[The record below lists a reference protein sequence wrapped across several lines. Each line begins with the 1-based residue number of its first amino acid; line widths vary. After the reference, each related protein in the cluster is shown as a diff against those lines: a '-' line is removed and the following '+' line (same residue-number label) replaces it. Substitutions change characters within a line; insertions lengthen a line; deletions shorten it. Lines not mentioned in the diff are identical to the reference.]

1 MSSTT
6 FERSDVGR
14 AVADPGRLSNIVAGL
29 MGIQAALGLVFRAQ
43 YRDVEWIR
51 ETWFGNDWVTLL
63 VAVPAL
69 VLVGRFAARGSSRA
83 RAGRLGLLAY
93 AVYNYAYYLFGAE
106 LNAFFPLYVALCLVS
121 AVALSVS
128 IAAIHRPLLAV
139 TPRSGLTHAA
149 GVYFL
154 VIGVGL
160 ATVWLV
166 MWADVVFRGHPPP
179 IDTDAFKLV
188 AALDLTVMVPILIG
202 SGGLL
207 WFHSPH
213 GCWFGAAAGVLA
225 SMYLVVLSVNS
236 ALAVRSGHVDAAGEF
251 PIWATLALMTGAVAT
266 LLIRQLPAG
275 PRAAHTGGLREI
287 SATSTGRTGQ
297 AVGYRRRE
305 KFRSV

>member
-14 AVADPGRLSNIVAGL
+14 SAADPGRLSNIVAGL

-93 AVYNYAYYLFGAE
+93 AVYNDAYYLFGAE

-128 IAAIHRPLLAV
+128 IAAIDRPLLAV
-139 TPRSGLTHAA
+139 TPRSGLTQAG

-154 VIGVGL
+154 CVGVGL

-166 MWADVVFRGHPPP
+166 MWADVVFRGHAPP
-179 IDTDAFKLV
+179 IDTDAFTLV
-188 AALDLTVMVPILIG
+188 AALDLTVMVPILIV

-207 WFHSPH
+207 LFRRPH
-213 GCWFGAAAGVLA
+213 GCWIGIAAGVQA

-236 ALAVRSGHVDAAGEF
+236 ALAARSGHLDAASELAAWG
-251 PIWATLALMTGAVAT
+251 TLAVLTGAIAA
-266 LLIRQLPAG
+266 LLVRQLPAG
-275 PRAAHTGGLREI
+275 PPAAHTGGLHELRT
-287 SATSTGRTGQ
+287 TSTGRTAQQPKYGH
-297 AVGYRRRE
+297 RE
-305 KFRSV
+305 KFRSA

>member
-29 MGIQAALGLVFRAQ
+29 MAIQAALGLIFRAQ

-93 AVYNYAYYLFGAE
+93 AVYNYSYYLFGAE
-106 LNAFFPLYVALCLVS
+106 LNAFFPLYVALCLLS
-121 AVALSVS
+121 AVTLSVS
-128 IAAIHRPLLAV
+128 IAAIDRPRLAV
-139 TPRSGLTHAA
+139 TARSGLTQAA

-154 VIGVGL
+154 CVGVGL

-166 MWADVVFRGHPPP
+166 MWADVVFRGHAPP

-188 AALDLTVMVPILIG
+188 AALDLTVMVPILIA

-213 GCWFGAAAGVLA
+213 GCWIGTAAGVQA

-236 ALAVRSGHVDAAGEF
+236 ALAARSGHIDAASELAVWG
-251 PIWATLALMTGAVAT
+251 TLAVLTGAVAA
-266 LLIRQLPAG
+266 LLVRQLPAG
-275 PRAAHTGGLREI
+275 PPAAHAGGLHEI
-287 SATSTGRTGQ
+287 SATSTGRTAQQPQYG
-297 AVGYRRRE
+297 RRE
-305 KFRSV
+305 KFRNA